1 MAPNV
6 CAKRLKAWERE
17 NMRILAIETTERF
30 GTVALNE
37 DDKLFLCKHLEPS
50 QRSAQSLAPA
60 IESILSEQ
68 GWEPNSVD
76 LVGVTLGPGSFT
88 GLRVGLATAKMF
100 AYCVGADILGIN
112 TLDIIAAR
120 CPKEIDQVNV
130 AIDAQR
136 RELVACRYSRNSDGR
151 MVADSPVQLIGVDIW
166 LESLPQGAVISG
178 PVLDKFSAQIP
189 ESTQLVPKEYRT
201 PDAST
206 LAHLAWLDYTAG
218 RRDDLWQLVPLY
230 SRLSAAEEKWNQ
242 NNPK

>member
-1 MAPNV
+1 
-6 CAKRLKAWERE
+6 
-17 NMRILAIETTERF
+17 MRILAIETTERF

-37 DDKLFLCKHLEPS
+37 GDNLILQKGLESS

-60 IESILSEQ
+60 IESILNELA
-68 GWEPNSVD
+68 WEPSSID

-88 GLRVGLATAKMF
+88 GLRVGMATAKMF
-100 AYCVGADILGIN
+100 AYSVGADILGIN

-120 CPKEIDQVNV
+120 CPKEIDELYV

-136 RELVACRYSRNSDGR
+136 RELVACKYSRDLDGR
-151 MVADSPVQLIGVDIW
+151 MAANSPEQLIGIDAW
-166 LESLPQGAVISG
+166 LESLPMGAVISG
-178 PVLDKFSAQIP
+178 PIIEKLSGKIP
-189 ESTQLVPKEYRT
+189 ESIGIIPQEYRT

-206 LAHLAWLDYTAG
+206 LAHLAWLDHTAG

-230 SRLSAAEEKWNQ
+230 SRQSAAEEKWNR